1 MLNSDLLLQTLTSKY
16 PNLNKSWDKY
26 LSTAENQGELLGDYL
41 QKLSKFD
48 DGFLKESV
56 AKSYGVRAALEVPLE
71 LYRLTSKFFPS
82 TLAELHHIAV
92 IDEDDDNVYLLTS
105 NPANTI
111 VLDALRKKIT
121 KRVQVLY
128 AFSYEIERGL
138 KQKTVSLEETYD
150 NFQKGSIKGITDIES
165 LKNSSKLLDSILV
178 TALEQKASDI
188 HIEPH
193 EGRLIVRL
201 RVDGVLQDIIELPS
215 ELADIIVSRI
225 KVLAELRTDEHFKP
239 QDGRFKL
246 TLSDKNDVTTRVS
259 ILPVYDGEKVV
270 MRILKSKRQRTDLT
284 DMGYTESNQAKI
296 YSNAHKA
303 HGMLLVTGPTGSGKT
318 TTIYTV
324 LKLLNTPD
332 VNITTIEDPVEYKL
346 DRVNQIQVNN
356 VAGLTFSAGL
366 RSILRQDPDI
376 ILVGEIRDDETAGIA
391 VNAALTGHLVLATL
405 HTNSAIDSLPRLLE
419 MNIEPYLAASTVNV
433 VIAQRLVRKLC
444 DKCKQAVQ
452 FDDKLLS
459 SIQSDD
465 EDFADKLREYAQKYL
480 KANQAVYQA
489 RGCAE
494 CGDSGYSGRLAIAEV
509 LEVTDKIKELIYAKA
524 SPLEIEA
531 AARSEGYLSFMEDGF
546 MKVANGETSLSEIIR
561 ITKE

>member
-1 MLNSDLLLQTLTSKY
+1 MLNSDILLQALMTRY
-16 PNLNKSWDKY
+16 PDLNKSWDKY
-26 LSTAENQGELLGDYL
+26 LSTAKNQGELLGDYL
-41 QKLSKFD
+41 QRISKFD
-48 DGFLKESV
+48 DSFLKESL
-56 AKSYGVRAALEVPLE
+56 AKAYGVEAALEVPLE
-71 LYRLTSKFFPS
+71 LYHLTSKFFPS
-82 TLAELHHIAV
+82 TLAELHHIAAF
-92 IDEDDDNVYLLTS
+92 DEDDDSVYLVTS

-111 VLDALRKKIT
+111 VLDALRKKIS
-121 KRVQVLY
+121 KNIKLYY

-138 KQKTVSLEETYD
+138 KQKTVSLEETYE

-193 EGRLIVRL
+193 EGRLIVRI

-284 DMGYTESNQAKI
+284 DLGYTDTNQAKI

-324 LKLLNTPD
+324 LKLLNNPD

-444 DKCKQAVQ
+444 DRCKVATK
-452 FDDKLLS
+452 FDDKLLN

-465 EDFADKLREYAQKYL
+465 EEFASKLREYAQKYL
-480 KANQAVYQA
+480 QADQDIYQA
-489 RGCAE
+489 KGCAE
-494 CGDSGYSGRLAIAEV
+494 CGDSGYNGRLAIAEV
-509 LEVTDKIKELIYAKA
+509 LEVTDKIKELIYSKA
-524 SPLEIEA
+524 SPIEIERV
-531 AARSEGYLSFMEDGF
+531 ARSEGYLNFLEDGF
-546 MKVANGETSLSEIIR
+546 MKVAKGQTSLSEVIR